1 MSENERGVIAKQRD
15 YMENGPGRVEAILND
30 EMGKLMA
37 RMEEQIRVQ
46 DEDFMTKVN
55 PPKR

>member
-1 MSENERGVIAKQRD
+1 MSENERGIIAKQRD

-37 RMEEQIRVQ
+37 RMEE
-46 DEDFMTKVN
+46 
-55 PPKR
+55 

>member
-1 MSENERGVIAKQRD
+1 MSENERGVIARQRD

-30 EMGKLMA
+30 EMNKLVA
-37 RMEEQIRVQ
+37 RMDESIRLQ

-55 PPKR
+55 PAKR

>member
-1 MSENERGVIAKQRD
+1 MSENERGVIARQRD

-30 EMGKLMA
+30 EMNKLVA
-37 RMEEQIRVQ
+37 RMDEQIRLQ

-55 PPKR
+55 PAKR